1 MKEVKFEKGLDEE
14 KVRKISELKN
24 EPEWMLEY
32 RLKSYKDFTNKS
44 LPSFGPKI
52 NIDFNNIT
60 YYKRIDNEVHNSW
73 NSVDKNV
80 KKTFDDIGVIEQE
93 KEYIREAYIR
103 EGIEE
108 CFEKHD
114 NRHEQFQAS
123 RSFLEQLFNEEV
135 R

>member
-1 MKEVKFEKGLDEE
+1 MKEQKKQITLRIPEE
-14 KVRKISELKN
+14 LCDYCTKIAKERQWRRSDVISDYIE
-24 EPEWMLEY
+24 M
-32 RLKSYKDFTNKS
+32 
-44 LPSFGPKI
+44 G
-52 NIDFNNIT
+52 
-60 YYKRIDNEVHNSW
+60 
-73 NSVDKNV
+73 
-80 KKTFDDIGVIEQE
+80 IEQE

-114 NRHEQFQAS
+114 NRHEQFQAY

>member
-1 MKEVKFEKGLDEE
+1 MKQEKKQITLILPEE
-14 KVRKISELKN
+14 LCDYCTKIAKERQWRRSDVISDYIK
-24 EPEWMLEY
+24 M
-32 RLKSYKDFTNKS
+32 
-44 LPSFGPKI
+44 G
-52 NIDFNNIT
+52 
-60 YYKRIDNEVHNSW
+60 
-73 NSVDKNV
+73 
-80 KKTFDDIGVIEQE
+80 IEQE
-93 KEYIREAYIR
+93 KEYIREAYIREAYIR